1 MKRLFAFQLML
12 TEKKGVPLSR
22 LLTLKEADARYSKRG
37 ELSRVQEESA
47 FPMLSRRSTN
57 VVKVKEEQK
66 EIEVNSL
73 DKKKEEEEEGG
84 GFSKGASTGGS
95 TIFTPRSLQAEV
107 TSPTLN
113 PFPLPALS
121 PIHRPTT
128 YRFPSQLFTHLH
140 HMASR
145 LDISG

>member
-107 TSPTLN
+107 TSPT
-113 PFPLPALS
+113 
-121 PIHRPTT
+121 H
-128 YRFPSQLFTHLH
+128 YQLW
-140 HMASR
+140 
-145 LDISG
+145 